1 MREMAKDPFRTRDH
15 VPEFDDIVAEI
26 RRRSAKTRA
35 KIPMIAD
42 VAYGAGHAETLDL
55 FFPEG
60 RRDRVP
66 VHIFIHGGY
75 WRMFSKTDFSYVAG
89 RVTKAGAIA
98 VILGYALMPAV
109 RMATIVDQIRRAKRW
124 VDEHI
129 ESHGGDPGK
138 LTVSGHSAG
147 AHLATMLFDDD
158 SRPSGIKG
166 ALLLGGIYDLRPLQE
181 SFLAPEIAITDE
193 EVERFS
199 PIDHRFDP
207 SVTVHISVGADET
220 PPFHSQAAAFAE
232 HLKNQGLGVSR
243 TSLAR
248 MNHMSS
254 VRDLGVPDTDAAR
267 SLVHLLA
274 SVSGVSQ

>member
-1 MREMAKDPFRTRDH
+1 
-15 VPEFDDIVAEI
+15 
-26 RRRSAKTRA
+26 
-35 KIPMIAD
+35 
-42 VAYGAGHAETLDL
+42 
-55 FFPEG
+55 
-60 RRDRVP
+60 
-66 VHIFIHGGY
+66 
-75 WRMFSKTDFSYVAG
+75 
-89 RVTKAGAIA
+89 
-98 VILGYALMPAV
+98 MPAV
-109 RMATIVDQIRRAKRW
+109 RMAPIVDQIRRAKRW
-124 VDEHI
+124 VDGHI

-207 SVTVHISVGADET
+207 SVTVQIS
-220 PPFHSQAAAFAE
+220 
-232 HLKNQGLGVSR
+232 R
-243 TSLAR
+243 MSLASV
-248 MNHMSS
+248 NHMSS

-267 SLVHLLA
+267 SLVHLLRLKSRRCA
-274 SVSGVSQ
+274 HWSIP